1 MCGPV
6 CAIGIASGLGI
17 SRWLG
22 IDDITLGLWIGAL
35 ILSVSIQF
43 DIFLSKKGKSFPFS
57 FWVIF
62 GGTWALSFLPILKS
76 LTQDPSC
83 NIFGFPRIIC
93 GSVLGAFTLFLVDRV
108 NNFIIN
114 KHNKKVYFYYQR
126 VIIPIIGLIII
137 SMVIESMC

>member
-6 CAIGIASGLGI
+6 CAVGIVSGLAI

-35 ILSVSIQF
+35 ILSVSIQL

-62 GGTWALSFLPILKS
+62 IGTYLLSFLPILKT
-76 LTQDPSC
+76 LTQDSVC
-83 NIFGFPRIIC
+83 NVCGLPRIIC
-93 GSVLGAFTLFLVDRV
+93 GSILGALTLFLVDKANLFV
-108 NNFIIN
+108 ID
-114 KHNKKVYFYYQR
+114 KHNKKVYFYYQK
-126 VIIPIIGLIII
+126 VIIPIIGLIIV
-137 SMVIESMC
+137 SMIIETMC